1 VYVCVCVCA
10 VAPLPLCHCQV
21 YLMVNTKPTVRSLAK
36 AKAGEKGSSDAAGDA
51 GVAPRTPYVVV

>member
-1 VYVCVCVCA
+1 
-10 VAPLPLCHCQV
+10 
-21 YLMVNTKPTVRSLAK
+21 MVNTKPTVRSLAK